1 MLQNQD
7 FLKCCQNR
15 LSEILNRNIETMS
28 TSKEDLKQQCSTNTP
43 KNVFH
48 RVCKELPVAVIKT
61 SNPSPAEYSPAHKRI
76 KLLNSYG
83 KTPPLNIVCTKLPDK
98 KLLSQFKTPTRH
110 P

>member
-15 LSEILNRNIETMS
+15 LSEILNRNIETIPI
-28 TSKEDLKQQCSTNTP
+28 SKEVLKQQCSINTP

-48 RVCKELPVAVIKT
+48 KLCEELPVTAIKT
-61 SNPSPAEYSPAHKRI
+61 SNPSETDSPVHKRI

-98 KLLSQFKTPTRH
+98 KLLGQFKTPTRH